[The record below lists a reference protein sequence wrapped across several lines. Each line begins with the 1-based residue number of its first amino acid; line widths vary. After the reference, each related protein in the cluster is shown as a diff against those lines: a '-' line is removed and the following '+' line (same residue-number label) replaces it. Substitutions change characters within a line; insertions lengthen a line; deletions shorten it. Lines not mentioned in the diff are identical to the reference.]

1 MLFTKCIW
9 GKKITLPEIFANL
22 FFSYLKN
29 MKVSAIYKNIYRK

>member
-9 GKKITLPEIFANL
+9 GKKITLPGFANL